1 MLHLGIIGKPLV
13 HSYSKQMFNDKFKSE
28 NIDGKYEEFEIDDIS
43 QIVDIID
50 SNLDLLGFNVTIPY
64 KQKIIPYLN
73 ELSPEAKKVGAVNC
87 VKIIRLKN
95 NSYKLLGYNTDIIGF
110 KESLLDFVPPKV
122 IQKANK
128 RALILGTG
136 GASMAVEYVLSD
148 LGFDLKKV
156 SRNPQGLSEIA
167 YKDISPILGTCQIIV
182 NATPLGTFP
191 NVDSFPDLPYSDLN
205 SNYYLFDLVYN
216 PSTTKFMQ
224 LGKSNNAH
232 VLNGSHMLNSQALA
246 ACEIWG
252 I

>member
-13 HSYSKQMFNDKFKSE
+13 HSYSKQMFSDKFKSE

-95 NSYKLLGYNTDIIGF
+95 NSYELLGYNTDIIGF

-156 SRNPQGLSEIA
+156 SRNPQSPNEIA
-167 YKDISPILGTCQIIV
+167 YKDISSILGTCQIIV
-182 NATPLGTFP
+182 NAKIGR
-191 NVDSFPDLPYSDLN
+191 
-205 SNYYLFDLVYN
+205 
-216 PSTTKFMQ
+216 
-224 LGKSNNAH
+224 AH
-232 VLNGSHMLNSQALA
+232 V
-246 ACEIWG
+246 
-252 I
+252 

>member
-13 HSYSKQMFNDKFKSE
+13 HSYSKQMFSDKFKSQ

-43 QIVDIID
+43 QIVDIIN
-50 SNLDLLGFNVTIPY
+50 SNPDLLGFNVTIPY

-73 ELSPEAKKVGAVNC
+73 DLSPEAKKVGAVNC
-87 VKIIRLKN
+87 VKICRLEN

-110 KESLLDFVPPKV
+110 KESLLDFVPQEILLKTDR
-122 IQKANK
+122 

-148 LGFDLKKV
+148 LGFEVNKV
-156 SRNPQGLSEIA
+156 SRNPQKLNEIA
-167 YKDISPILGTCQIIV
+167 YKDISPILETCQIIV

-191 NVDSFPDLPYSDLN
+191 NVESFPDLPYSDLN

-216 PSTTKFMQ
+216 PSITSFMK

-232 VLNGSHMLNSQALA
+232 VLNGSHMLTSQALA

>member
-43 QIVDIID
+43 QIVDIIN
-50 SNLDLLGFNVTIPY
+50 SNPDLLGFNVTIPY

-73 ELSPEAKKVGAVNC
+73 DLSPEAKKVGAVNC
-87 VKIIRLKN
+87 VKICRLEN

-110 KESLLDFVPPKV
+110 KESLLDFVPKKV